1 MTVMVFFVQHF
12 VIYFCDV
19 LSSRARARA
28 HRFEARRGTR
38 GGAGGE
44 GGYPNA
50 VECVIHECVIHT
62 DVRSRVASGMNRD

>member
-1 MTVMVFFVQHF
+1 MTVMVFFLYSTF
-12 VIYFCDV
+12 VINFCDV

-50 VECVIHECVIHT
+50 VECVIHT